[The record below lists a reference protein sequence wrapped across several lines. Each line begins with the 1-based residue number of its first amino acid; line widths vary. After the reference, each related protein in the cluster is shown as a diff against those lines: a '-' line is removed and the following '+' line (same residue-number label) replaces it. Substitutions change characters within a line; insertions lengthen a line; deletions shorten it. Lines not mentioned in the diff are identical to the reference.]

1 MIKCPGCQ
9 KELDDGAKFCTCC
22 GMSLKPQTPVNNANQ
37 PAQAEQPKTSVP
49 LNNAAPQNTAVPQNP
64 MQQTVPQNPAQQ
76 TAQTNPMQPKAPQTA
91 SPRMESL
98 PPQNNVN
105 RQYSQSAPQGQP
117 AGQNGANGYQAPP
130 PFYGQNQTPPPYYG
144 QPQQQ
149 YQAPYG
155 MPQNMGDNTPLGVA
169 QYVIMMILQAI
180 PLVGLIAM
188 IIWAIGGQGSNVNR
202 RNYARA
208 YLVIQVISIVLSLLA
223 GVVFAAF
230 LPSIASFL
238 EELSYALI

>member
-1 MIKCPGCQ
+1 
-9 KELDDGAKFCTCC
+9 
-22 GMSLKPQTPVNNANQ
+22 
-37 PAQAEQPKTSVP
+37 
-49 LNNAAPQNTAVPQNP
+49 
-64 MQQTVPQNPAQQ
+64 
-76 TAQTNPMQPKAPQTA
+76 MQPKAPQSA
-91 SPRMESL
+91 SPRMESV

-117 AGQNGANGYQAPP
+117 AGQNGANGYQTPP

-144 QPQQQ
+144 QPQPQ

-155 MPQNMGDNTPLGVA
+155 MPQDMGDNTPLGVG